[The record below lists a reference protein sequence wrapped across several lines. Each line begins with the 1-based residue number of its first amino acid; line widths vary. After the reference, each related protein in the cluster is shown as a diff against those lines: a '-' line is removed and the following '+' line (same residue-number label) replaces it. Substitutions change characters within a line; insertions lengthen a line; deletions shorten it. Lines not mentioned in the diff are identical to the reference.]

1 LGFGETWPALLV
13 AWGIGMLLR
22 PLLDNIFARPRSKHE
37 NPPRT
42 QSRHAD
48 DHRAVRHRHRHAVL
62 LDNLGWLDLD
72 LRMHILPTVLIGAGI
87 LKAMQTRTQSGI
99 VIGGLMI
106 VAGCLILLKEMGLI
120 YIGWNTLWPLLMI
133 GAGIAVVFKSN
144 INRSAVSQ
152 PPAARWTRRMANRAS
167 TTPPSWAASSTASPR
182 RISAAAKSPP
192 SWAAATWT
200 CANPRSMATLC

>member
-1 LGFGETWPALLV
+1 MADGHQRHHQNHPAHHAAPLANGLWEIFFAGWWYVSFNHIWGLGFGETWPALLV

-87 LKAMQTRTQSGI
+87 LKAMQTRTQSGV

-106 VAGCLILLKEMGLI
+106 VAGCLILLKEMG
-120 YIGWNTLWPLLMI
+120 
-133 GAGIAVVFKSN
+133 
-144 INRSAVSQ
+144 
-152 PPAARWTRRMANRAS
+152 
-167 TTPPSWAASSTASPR
+167 
-182 RISAAAKSPP
+182 
-192 SWAAATWT
+192 
-200 CANPRSMATLC
+200 